1 MKEINVLVKRVGD
14 IPRAEW
20 IPNTLETLQKTVG
33 GYIETFTL
41 GENLVVICDEEG
53 KLKNKAY
60 NCEICGESFV
70 GDIILAGVEGE
81 EFADSPSWH
90 KVKQIL
96 PSLWR

>member
-1 MKEINVLVKRVGD
+1 MKEINVLLKRVGD
-14 IPRAEW
+14 IPRAER

-60 NCEICGESFV
+60 NCEICGEIFV

-81 EFADSPSWH
+81 EFADSPSGH